1 MTKKEIITAEAMVM
15 KKDHKIIITDE
26 KRKKKFYAG
35 DEWEDFTDEYWYDE
49 VRTIEDKRVTTEGGG
64 YGMYFSDM
72 SYDDMT
78 AIFIVDRDEDKIVKA
93 FYF

>member
-15 KKDHKIIITDE
+15 KKDHLIIITDD
-26 KRKKKFYAG
+26 KITKKFNAG

-64 YGMYFSDM
+64 FGIYFSDM

-78 AIFIVDRDEDKIVKA
+78 AIFIVDECEGKIIKA

>member
-1 MTKKEIITAEAMVM
+1 MTKKEIITAEANEL
-15 KKDHKIIITDE
+15 KKDHTIIITDE
-26 KRKKKFYAG
+26 KIKKKFNVG

-49 VRTIEDKRVTTEGGG
+49 VRTIEDKRVTTEGFG
-64 YGMYFSDM
+64 YGMYFSDI

-78 AIFIVDRDEDKIVKA
+78 AIVIVDRDEDKIVKA